1 MLWDYNIHNYLSDQW
16 FLWVLEWVMWWFGIV
31 VEILYVKVCV
41 KLTLGMIQ
49 LLYLDGKLLLDFELV
64 LSVLSVTPICHGML
78 KWK

>member
-1 MLWDYNIHNYLSDQW
+1 MLWAYSIHNYLSDQG

-41 KLTLGMIQ
+41 KLTLGVIQ
-49 LLYLDGKLLLDFELV
+49 LLYLEGKLLLDFELV
-64 LSVLSVTPICHGML
+64 LSVLSVTPICHGTL